1 MSTQDKTIALVL
13 SGGCARGM
21 AHIGVIEALTEQG
34 YTISSLAGTSIG
46 CMIGAIYLSGR
57 LEEFKKWVVKRSKLD
72 VIKLMD
78 FAISKSGLI
87 KGEKVFR
94 QLKKYIPD
102 ENIERLPI
110 PYAAVAVDITNHQ
123 EVIFREG
130 PLIEAIRA
138 SISIPTVFRPSIS
151 NGMELVDGGVLNP
164 LPLNV
169 VHRTPGDKL
178 VAVDLNADI
187 AYTPLKS
194 FAPNKGNEKT
204 YEKALEYINEKWS
217 AFFKNGK
224 QKRTG
229 FFDLITHSIYA
240 MQMKLTQEAIKR
252 HNPDIVVSISKNACD
267 IFEFYRAEE
276 MIAYGKKQCISALK
290 ELETG
295 P

>member
-1 MSTQDKTIALVL
+1 MTTEKKNIALVL
-13 SGGCARGM
+13 SGGGARGM
-21 AHIGVIEALTEQG
+21 AHIGVIEALTERG
-34 YTISSLAGTSIG
+34 YTITSVAGTSIG
-46 CMIGAIYLSGR
+46 CLIGAIYISGR
-57 LEEFKKWVVKRSKLD
+57 LEDFKKWVVKRSKLD

-102 ENIERLPI
+102 ESIEHLPI
-110 PYAAVAVDITNHQ
+110 PYVAVAVDIKNHQ
-123 EVIFREG
+123 EVVFREG

-138 SISIPTVFRPSIS
+138 SISIPTVFRPLVS

-164 LPLNV
+164 LPLDV
-169 VHRTPGDKL
+169 VYRTPGDKL

-187 AYTPLKS
+187 EYTPLES
-194 FAPNKGNEKT
+194 FEPNKGNEKN
-204 YEKALEYINEKWS
+204 YEKALEFINEKWS

-240 MQMKLTQEAIKR
+240 MQMKLTQEAIER
-252 HNPDIVVSISKNACD
+252 HKPDIVVSISKNACD

-276 MIAYGKKQCISALK
+276 MIAYGKKQCGTALK
-290 ELETG
+290 L
-295 P
+295 

>member
-1 MSTQDKTIALVL
+1 MSTDDKNIALVL
-13 SGGCARGM
+13 SGGGARGM
-21 AHIGVIEALTEQG
+21 AHIGVIEELMDQG
-34 YTISSLAGTSIG
+34 YTITSIAGTSIG
-46 CMIGAIYLSGR
+46 CLIGAIYLSGR
-57 LEEFKKWVVKRSKLD
+57 LEDFKKWVVKRSKLD

-102 ENIERLPI
+102 ESIEQLPI
-110 PYAAVAVDITNHQ
+110 PFAAVAVDITNHQ
-123 EVIFREG
+123 EVVFRKG

-138 SISIPTVFRPSIS
+138 SISIPTVFRPSI
-151 NGMELVDGGVLNP
+151 NDGMELVDGGVLNP

-169 VHRTPGDKL
+169 VYRTPGDRL

-187 AYTPLKS
+187 TYNTLKS
-194 FAPNKGNEKT
+194 FEHSKGNEKN
-204 YEKALEYINEKWS
+204 YEKALEFINEKWS

-240 MQMKLTQEAIKR
+240 MQMKLTQEAIER
-252 HNPDIVVSISKNACD
+252 HKPDIVVSISKNACD

-276 MIAYGKKQCISALK
+276 MIAYGKNQCRTALK
-290 ELETG
+290 K
-295 P
+295 